1 MNQKGYLKKLQHYKN
16 NADYT
21 LLIWK
26 SGRTAIKLMSIS
38 TSVSDFFFLNYD
50 ITRGITVKGTKDIL
64 QENDVFQ
71 A

>member
-1 MNQKGYLKKLQHYKN
+1 
-16 NADYT
+16 
-21 LLIWK
+21 
-26 SGRTAIKLMSIS
+26 MSLS